1 MTPTGG
7 ARQTI
12 GILVERS
19 AVSGFVLA
27 LHQYLLTQFCCRV
40 VIALTDGPD
49 VRVAALSTLLQL
61 EKLVLHRG
69 RTCWADIAD
78 LGNLQVVALEDL
90 RHCDVVIDLCAEES
104 GSLVVPRLQPL
115 FNGHA
120 GEVAL
125 ASALFFDGTPEI
137 SVVERREGKEPR
149 LVAQG
154 CASLEAATG
163 IGDAMESVWSRLL
176 LLLDKALSQHA
187 AARMNAGLIGT
198 APRPLNVISYKQV
211 ALRSL
216 RMIAQSA
223 AYAAY
228 RLCCHAPHWRVGW
241 RFADTHNDVWARRNL
256 GGAPWSILPSPINRF
271 LADPFPIRR
280 GGRNYLFFEELP
292 HATQKGIIS
301 YCLIDEAGNPG
312 PITPVLEEPWHLSYP
327 FLIEEDGQIFMIPE
341 ASLSGRIPLYRA
353 VRFPDQ
359 WELFATLVSDVEAAD
374 ATVIR
379 YRGRL
384 WMLAVTR
391 QAIGGYSDTLA
402 IWSADRLTGPWAEH
416 RYNPVLIDDRLV
428 RPAGNMVVRN
438 GVLYRPVQEA
448 RCGYGTAL
456 NLMRIDRLDD
466 EGFEQVRETHL
477 IAASP
482 VWPGRKLHTLSGNGY
497 IEAIDGSIVQPKS
510 EIISRLMEKRLRP
523 RSV

>member
-1 MTPTGG
+1 MTSMAG
-7 ARQTI
+7 ARRTI
-12 GILVERS
+12 GILVER
-19 AVSGFVLA
+19 AAMSGFVLA
-27 LHQYLLTQFCCRV
+27 LHRYLIAQVHCQV
-40 VIALTDGPD
+40 VVVLTDGPD
-49 VRVAALSTLLQL
+49 VRGTALSTLLQL
-61 EKLVLHRG
+61 EKLVLHKG
-69 RTCWADIAD
+69 RACWADAAD
-78 LGNLQVVALEDL
+78 LGNLPVVALEDL
-90 RHCDVVIDLCAEES
+90 RHCDVVIDLCAEEA
-104 GSLVVPRLQPL
+104 GSLAVPRLQPL

-120 GEVAL
+120 GEMAL

-137 SVVERREGKEPR
+137 SVMERREGKEPR
-149 LVAQG
+149 MVAQG
-154 CASLEAATG
+154 CASLEAAAG
-163 IGDAMESVWSRLL
+163 IGGGMEAVWSRLI
-176 LLLDKALSQHA
+176 LLLDKALSLHA
-187 AARMNAGLIGT
+187 GAPGNDGKIGFPT
-198 APRPLNVISYKQV
+198 CPLSVITKKHV

-216 RMIAQSA
+216 RMIAHSA

-228 RLCCHAPHWRVGW
+228 RLCCHAPHWRIGW
-241 RFADTHNDVWARRNL
+241 RFADTQNDVWARRNL

-271 LADPFPIRR
+271 LADPFPIRH
-280 GGRNYLFFEELP
+280 GGRDYLFFEELP

-341 ASLSGRIPLYRA
+341 ASLSGCIPLYRA

-379 YRGRL
+379 HQGRL
-384 WMLAVTR
+384 WMFAVTR

-402 IWSADRLTGPWAEH
+402 IWSADRLTGPWTEH
-416 RYNPVLIDDRLV
+416 RYNPVLIDDRLS
-428 RPAGNMVVRN
+428 RPAGNMVIRN
-438 GVLYRPVQEA
+438 GTLYRPVQEA

-466 EGFEQVRETHL
+466 EGFEQVPETHL
-477 IAASP
+477 RAVSP

-497 IEAIDGSIVQPKS
+497 IEAIDGSVIQPKS
-510 EIISRLMEKRLRP
+510 ATISRLLEKRLSP